1 MLKKLRTP
9 LLHALVWLAIV
20 SLLRPPENITIDNR
34 LYIKTDFFPNKWF
47 IFYNVG
53 CIIAF
58 FYANF
63 YWFIPKFYLQK
74 RLKTYIVFCTG
85 TLLFTV
91 SSAILLHYF
100 LGGSFN
106 EMPWKHTFMRIVI
119 MFFIVTMVS
128 LALRLNKEWKRADEE
143 RTKSEKERL
152 AAELSYLKA
161 QINPH
166 FLFNTLNSIYALA
179 VTKSDNAPEAVV
191 KLSRMMRYVITDAN
205 QDWVS
210 LDKELAY
217 INDFISLQKIRLSD
231 NNDVRFS
238 ISGSPIG
245 YQIAPLILISF
256 IENAFKYGIST
267 KQATFTDISLSIEDG
282 YLRLYVKND
291 KFPHKQHLEEGAGI
305 GIDNSVKRLDLI
317 YPEQYT
323 LERRDLDNTYE
334 IDLKIRLV

>member
-9 LLHALVWLAIV
+9 LLHVLVWLAIV
-20 SLLRPPENITIDNR
+20 SLLRPPENVTIDGR
-34 LYIKTDFFPNKWF
+34 LYVKTAFHPNKWF
-47 IFYNVG
+47 IFYNVC
-53 CIIAF
+53 CIISF

-63 YWFIPKFYLQK
+63 YWLIPRFYLQK
-74 RLKTYIVFCTG
+74 RIKTYVAFCIG
-85 TLLFTV
+85 ALLFTLT
-91 SSAILLHYF
+91 SAMSLHYF
-100 LGGSFN
+100 MGGTFN
-106 EMPWKHTFMRIVI
+106 GVTWKPNFVPIAI

-128 LALRLNKEWKRADEE
+128 LALRLSREWKRADEE

-217 INDFISLQKIRLSD
+217 INDFISLQKIRLSA
-231 NNDVRFS
+231 NNDVHFS

-267 KQATFTDISLSIEDG
+267 KQATFIDISLSIEDG

-334 IDLKIRLV
+334 IDLKIHLV

>member
-20 SLLRPPENITIDNR
+20 SLLRPPENVTIDGR
-34 LYIKTDFFPNKWF
+34 LYIKTAFHPNKWF
-47 IFYNVG
+47 IFYNVC
-53 CIIAF
+53 CIISF
-58 FYANF
+58 FYANY

-74 RLKTYIVFCTG
+74 RIKTYIALCVG
-85 TLLFTV
+85 ALSFTV
-91 SSAILLHYF
+91 SSAMLLHYSM
-100 LGGSFN
+100 GGAFN
-106 EMPWKHTFMRIVI
+106 GATWKPNFVPIAV

-217 INDFISLQKIRLSD
+217 INDFISLQKIRLSA
-231 NNDVRFS
+231 NNEVRFS

-267 KQATFTDISLSIEDG
+267 KQATFIDISLSVEDG
-282 YLRLYVKND
+282 HLRLYVKND

-323 LERRDLDNTYE
+323 LERRDLETTYE